1 MNKIK
6 NAILYP
12 WFSIWIYPRKTLRYM
27 SIFQNRTTLF
37 LLYALAIFSSLDIF
51 EEKRIE
57 EVFNLYSNTPIPT
70 GIIAFLLDIFSLYI
84 AVWIFKRKKI
94 LQKSAIIILL
104 TSIPFYLYKIIL
116 WFDLQFAFLPLEC
129 DESTVT
135 TFSIIYLLWL
145 SIISFILIQEAFK
158 FSKIKT
164 FIVLFVNILLSILS
178 YFIVLYLP
186 LLFIYYIRSI

>member
-37 LLYALAIFSSLDIF
+37 LLYTLAIFSSLDTF
-51 EEKRIE
+51 EEERIK
-57 EVFNLYSNTPIPT
+57 EVFGLYGNAPIPT
-70 GIIAFLLDIFSLYI
+70 GLIGFSLDIFSLYI
-84 AVWIFKRKKI
+84 AVWIFKRKKN
-94 LQKSAIIILL
+94 LQKSAIIMLL
-104 TSIPFYLYKIIL
+104 TSIPFGIYRIL
-116 WFDLQFAFLPLEC
+116 LWLDIRFAFLPLEYN
-129 DESTVT
+129 ESTVT
-135 TFSIIYLLWL
+135 TFSILYLLWL
-145 SIISFILIQEAFK
+145 IIVSFILIQEVFK

-164 FIVLFVNILLSILS
+164 FIVMLVAMLLSFLS
-178 YFIVLYLP
+178 YRIVLYLP